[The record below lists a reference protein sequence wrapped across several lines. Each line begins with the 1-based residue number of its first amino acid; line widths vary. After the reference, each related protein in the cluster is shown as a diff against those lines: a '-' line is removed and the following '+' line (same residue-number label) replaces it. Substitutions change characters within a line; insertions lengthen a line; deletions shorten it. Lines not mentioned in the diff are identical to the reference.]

1 MLSIQD
7 VGFRYGNRQVLK
19 NINIQ
24 LQKGR
29 LLPLLARVGLGKQ
42 LFLTLL
48 QESSMSKKVRLS

>member
-24 LQKGR
+24 LQKGAER
-29 LLPLLARVGLGKQ
+29 MHIGSGLWNMIRRFSLPGPAINFSLLHK
-42 LFLTLL
+42 
-48 QESSMSKKVRLS
+48 